1 MTSIRLA
8 LRKLI
13 QQPLFAILAIGTLGI
28 GIGLVTTCFSA
39 VNTLLFRPLPGV
51 AESDRIVILHQTQTK
66 PESGHVEKLGFN
78 APDAEAAADRTAALE
93 SIWLYTE
100 LTVIMEG
107 ERAPLRFL
115 GTHLSAHAF
124 DSMGIQPILGR
135 NFVPA
140 DDLPDA
146 APVALIS
153 YDAWQQRF
161 QGRTDAVGSE
171 LELNGVTT
179 SIIGVMPQGW
189 RYPTYSDVWMPFG
202 SRSNEKMLS
211 TRGSH
216 YLDAHGKLGPGVTVA
231 EAQSQLDQTAR
242 VLARAFPET
251 NYGIGIHVDHWRHSG
266 DTDATYFTVLLFAA
280 GFGIFLIA
288 CANVANLQLSRGSAR
303 APEIAVRIALGASRW
318 QIFRQLLVESFVLG
332 ILGALA
338 GAIVSLWGIDLVLA
352 SSIMEQ
358 PFWFVLDPDWR
369 VLLFTM
375 SCGLIASV
383 VFGLIPALRASQPD
397 LIAAMKEGSRTGIDQ
412 GPYGMR
418 LRSVIVIGEIALA
431 LVLLVGA
438 GLMTRSFRALESV
451 DPGYN
456 AKNVLTFRVGFP
468 MGYESEASD
477 VDKFYREL
485 PGRLEGLKD
494 VTAAAAISQLPG
506 SNGGKGSIQLM
517 SSAMRP
523 TDPREIDDVV
533 FRTVTSNYFN
543 TLAIPLLAGRDFDPA
558 LDSADQPMVA
568 VVDHT
573 FASACG
579 LEPADIIG
587 RKVSLADWGEAKSAS
602 AGDGTVS
609 IIGVVGAI
617 QHHHAETQRF
627 PTFYLPKSHF
637 PSNFMSVV
645 LRTTTKPE
653 LLETS
658 VRNEVLALHS
668 GMPIYHVFSLEQVIL
683 RSIWEQYFFSRMFL
697 SIGLIAVLLACVGI
711 YGVMTF
717 SVTMRSQEIGLRMA
731 LGATAQEV
739 VRDVVRRGSQLVV
752 FGLVSGFIAAFL
764 LANLLSGFLHGVT
777 PHDPPTFF
785 TVPILLATVALVACY
800 LSSRRAT
807 RIDPMTAMRTD

>member
-13 QQPLFAILAIGTLGI
+13 QQPLFAILAITTLGI

-51 AESDRIVILHQTQTK
+51 AESDRIVVLYQTRTTADSDRPYK
-66 PESGHVEKLGFN
+66 MGFN
-78 APDAEAAADRTAALE
+78 SQDAEFAIERAEAIE

-100 LTVIMEG
+100 LTVIMAG

-115 GTHLSAHAF
+115 GTQLSPHAF
-124 DSMGIQPILGR
+124 ASMGVQPLLGR
-135 NFVPA
+135 NFLPS
-140 DDLPDA
+140 DDLPAA

-153 YDAWQQRF
+153 YEAWQKRF
-161 QGRTDAVGSE
+161 QGRPEAVGSD
-171 LELNGVTT
+171 LSLNGLNTT
-179 SIIGVMPQGW
+179 IIGVMPSGW
-189 RYPTYSDVWMPFG
+189 RYPEASDVWMPLG
-202 SRSNEKMLS
+202 ARNHDKMES
-211 TRGSH
+211 SRGSH
-216 YLDAHGKLGPGVTVA
+216 FLSAHGKLAPGA
-231 EAQSQLDQTAR
+231 SLKMAQDQLDRTAR
-242 VLARAFPET
+242 ELARAFPDT
-251 NYGIGIHVDHWRHSG
+251 NLGVGMQVNHWRQSG
-266 DTDATYFTVLLFAA
+266 NGDATYFTILLFAA

-303 APEIAVRIALGASRW
+303 APEIAVRIALGATRW
-318 QIFRQLLVESFVLG
+318 QIFRQLLVESVVLG
-332 ILGALA
+332 VLGALF
-338 GAIVSLWGIDLVLA
+338 GAVVALWGIDLVLA

-375 SCGLIASV
+375 TCGLLASV
-383 VFGLIPALRASQPD
+383 VFGLVPALRDSQPD

-456 AKNVLTFRVGFP
+456 AANVLTFRVGFP
-468 MGYESEASD
+468 IGYESAQGD
-477 VDKFYREL
+477 ADKFYAEL
-485 PGRLEGLKD
+485 PGRLAGLEE
-494 VTAAAAISQLPG
+494 VTAAAAVSQLPG
-506 SNGGKGSIQLM
+506 NHSDQTSVKLL
-517 SSAMRP
+517 SSVDTPA
-523 TDPREIDDVV
+523 DPREIHDVC
-533 FRTVTSNYFN
+533 FRTITPNYFN
-543 TLAIPLLAGRDFDPA
+543 TLEIPLLAGRDFNPVIDPPDA
-558 LDSADQPMVA
+558 PVIAIVDS
-568 VVDHT
+568 T
-573 FASACG
+573 FAHAYG
-579 LEPADIIG
+579 LQPAEIIG
-587 RKVSLADWGEAKSAS
+587 RKVSLEGMAEGKIGSDKTI
-602 AGDGTVS
+602 TV
-609 IIGVVGAI
+609 IGVVGSI
-617 QHHHAETQRF
+617 QHHHAETKRY
-627 PTFYLPKSHF
+627 PTVYLPKSHF
-637 PSNFMSVV
+637 PANFMSVV

-653 LLETS
+653 LLEAS

-668 GMPIYHVFSLEQVIL
+668 GMPIYNVFSLEKVIL

-697 SIGLIAVLLACVGI
+697 SVGLIAVLLACIGI

-777 PHDPPTFF
+777 PHDPPTFV
-785 TVPILLATVALVACY
+785 TVPILLAGVALVACY

-807 RIDPMTAMRTD
+807 RIDPMTAMRSE